1 MKSMLEA
8 LMLSRDLYAQR
19 FFFFFNSCAGKK
31 LQLLSMEFSKLNTS
45 KERVKRGHKEV
56 KSNVQNQISSK
67 HKKAKGAQR

>member
-1 MKSMLEA
+1 MFEA

-19 FFFFFNSCAGKK
+19 LFFFFFNSCAGNK

-56 KSNVQNQISSK
+56 KSNVQNQISGK
-67 HKKAKGAQR
+67 YKKAKGAQR